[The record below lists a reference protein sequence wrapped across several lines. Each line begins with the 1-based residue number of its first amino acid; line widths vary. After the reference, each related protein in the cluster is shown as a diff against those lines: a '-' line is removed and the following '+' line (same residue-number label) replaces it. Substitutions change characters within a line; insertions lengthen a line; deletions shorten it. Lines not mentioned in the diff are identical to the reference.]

1 MILIT
6 VSSIK
11 NVYLRRT
18 ALVASL
24 PLILLFSLT
33 QAAFLTLALCVLE
46 PFRRLYQVAHVMVG
60 LVPSFKNQWR
70 RK

>member
-1 MILIT
+1 MIMIT
-6 VSSIK
+6 VSCIK
-11 NVYLRRT
+11 NVHLRRV

-33 QAAFLTLALCVLE
+33 QAAFLTLALCVVE
-46 PFRRLYQVAHVMVG
+46 PFRRLHQVAHVMAA
-60 LVPSFKNQWR
+60 LAPSFKNQWR